1 MIDRNTQMKIQLEV
15 SQALRV
21 IAEKY
26 GLETPVV
33 DLRRSTSGSF
43 VRLMKLDMEVKS
55 NTPAVKA
62 SLGDSSLER
71 ALKAIGVTKIVNSKG
86 ERIVD
91 FKPNRPKY
99 PFVFQGPKGGRWKA
113 SAADIKVRF
122 AA

>member
-15 SQALRV
+15 SQALRA

-62 SLGDSSLER
+62 ALGDSSLER
-71 ALKAIGVTKIVNSKG
+71 ALKQIGVSKIVNSKG

-91 FKPNRPKY
+91 FKPSRPKY
-99 PFVFQGPKGGRWKA
+99 PFVFVGPKGGRWKA
-113 SAADIKVRF
+113 SAADIKARF